1 MEKSLAAETVLIV
14 DDEESIINAIR
25 RELMDEEYRCLFAQ
39 SGNQALKIIQKEDV
53 SVIVSDMKMPEM
65 DGLRL
70 LKVVK
75 EKHPA
80 ITRVVL
86 SGYTQLPQILITI
99 NQAEV
104 FRFLT
109 KPWGA
114 ELKEVIVE
122 AIRYHQLQ
130 KDREK
135 IQQLLNIQFGETAN
149 IVDKI
154 ESVVAAANN
163 SSVLFAAMGIKA
175 IEIASEAL
183 DSQSNCQM
191 IKKQLFLVSSL
202 LSALSRTD
210 FEEYRDV
217 RVSVFCAD
225 LAQIL
230 CAQDN
235 IKAVETERTPV
246 LLETVKTRH
255 NILIRFIATAVQ
267 ALTDFPQNFSV
278 KLKPRLSET
287 EVSAKLE
294 ITCVISDMGNRQQQ
308 QEAVD
313 NQQAY
318 VDMLNVFATNVLSL
332 LNGDFHGVIVNG
344 VVILKIIVN
353 DYGVRINGSE

>member
-14 DDEESIINAIR
+14 DDEESIINAMR

-53 SVIVSDMKMPEM
+53 SVIISDMKMPEM

-80 ITRVVL
+80 IARVVL

-104 FRFLT
+104 FKFLT
-109 KPWGA
+109 KPWGT
-114 ELKEVIVE
+114 ELKSVIVE

-130 KDREK
+130 EDREK
-135 IQQLLNIQFGETAN
+135 IQQLLNIQFGETTS
-149 IVDKI
+149 IIDKI
-154 ESVVAAANN
+154 ESVVTAANN

-175 IEIASEAL
+175 LEIAAEAL
-183 DSQSNCQM
+183 ESQSNRQM
-191 IKKQLFLVSSL
+191 TKEQLLLAASL
-202 LSALSRTD
+202 LSALARTD
-210 FEEYRDV
+210 FEEYRDL

-230 CAQDN
+230 SAQDN
-235 IKAVETERTPV
+235 IKTVETERTSV

-255 NILIRFIATAVQ
+255 NILIRFLATAVK
-267 ALTDFPQNFSV
+267 ALTDFPQSFSI
-278 KLKPRLSET
+278 KLKPRLSEA
-287 EVSAKLE
+287 ELLAKFEL
-294 ITCVISDMGNRQQQ
+294 TCVISDLGSRQLQ
-308 QEAVD
+308 QEAID
-313 NQQAY
+313 DQQAY
-318 VDMLNVFATNVLSL
+318 VDMLNVFATKVLTL

-344 VVILKIIVN
+344 VIILKVVVN
-353 DYGVRINGSE
+353 DYRDRILKSE